1 MSGFFN
7 KMFDMNHDGKLDAG
21 EQFLEFMMFNEMMK
35 EEESQSDDNWSFGA
49 DDDSGSD
56 WQESAEENI
65 LGIAPYDFDSEEEY
79 NDAVGEKEAWTN
91 DIPDEVRELG
101 DDRGI
106 FAEDYDSYDDFAD
119 ALRDEI

>member
-35 EEESQSDDNWSFGA
+35 EENQSVDDWGFGA

-65 LGIAPYDFDSEEEY
+65 LGIDPYDFDSEEEY
-79 NDAVGEKEAWTN
+79 NDAVAEKEAWTN
-91 DIPDEVRELG
+91 DIPDEVREFG

>member
-1 MSGFFN
+1 MSGLFN

-35 EEESQSDDNWSFGA
+35 EEESQSDDDWGFGA
-49 DDDSGSD
+49 NDDSGSG
-56 WQESAEENI
+56 WQENAEENI
-65 LGIAPYDFDSEEEY
+65 LGIDHYDFDSEEEY
-79 NDAVGEKEAWTN
+79 NDAVAEKEAWTN
-91 DIPDEVRELG
+91 DIPDEVREFG

-106 FAEDYDSYDDFAD
+106 FAEDYDSYGDFAD